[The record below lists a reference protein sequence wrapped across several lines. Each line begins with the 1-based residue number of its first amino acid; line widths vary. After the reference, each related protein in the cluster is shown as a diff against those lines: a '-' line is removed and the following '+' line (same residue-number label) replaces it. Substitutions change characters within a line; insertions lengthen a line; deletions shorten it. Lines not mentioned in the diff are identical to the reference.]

1 MSEGKSTYY
10 KKENDGY
17 SVWQDGQKVAEKLSL
32 EEAGELLDE
41 LCYEEADVCSNFSPS
56 LWR

>member
-1 MSEGKSTYY
+1 MSEGKATYY
-10 KKENDGY
+10 KWEDGGY
-17 SVWQDGQKVAEKLSL
+17 SVWHDGQKVAEKLSL
-32 EEAGELLDE
+32 DEAGELLDK